1 MPTSP
6 AHDAAAVRAVL
17 LETHA
22 RFAPLRARF
31 AGGGEERGGYE
42 RPGVIPIWTRKFGAY
57 AQVLH
62 EGVDRYVVEAS
73 FDHEQLADV
82 QATLLLLKNT
92 IDGTQHPTSLADRIV
107 CCYVEET
114 TPFWALALLRAT
126 EGLLRDV
133 VALHP
138 TQVCVLD
145 AIMRVAGGEGVRD
158 LIRFHGIRL
167 LQQTIVQA
175 EADLPDILAFVD
187 VHHVQRRNEGG
198 TSLRTK
204 YEVWCPGYDLS
215 KVFWVQCCRAALLLV
230 DEYGITTT
238 PSVEE
243 EARQLPEV
251 SRHLGAY
258 VAHLTHSTLRQYGID
273 AS

>member
-1 MPTSP
+1 MLTPQ
-6 AHDAAAVRAVL
+6 AYDAAAVRAVL
-17 LETHA
+17 RETYA
-22 RFAPLRARF
+22 RFAPIRARF
-31 AGGGEERGGYE
+31 AGGSEERGGYE
-42 RPGVIPIWTRKFGAY
+42 RPGVTPIWTRKFGAY

-82 QATLLLLKNT
+82 QATLLLLKST

-107 CCYVEET
+107 CCYKEET

-138 TQVCVLD
+138 AQVCVLD
-145 AIMRVAGGEGVRD
+145 AIMRVAGGEGLRD

-167 LQQTIVQA
+167 LQQTKAQTV
-175 EADLPDILAFVD
+175 ADFPDILAFVD
-187 VHHVQRRNEGG
+187 VHHAQRQGTGG
-198 TSLRTK
+198 VLLHTK

-215 KVFWVQCCRAALLLV
+215 KVFWAQCCRAATRLV
-230 DEYGITTT
+230 QEHAATTT

-251 SRHLGAY
+251 SRHLGTY
-258 VAHLTHSTLRQYGID
+258 VARLTNSTLRQYGID